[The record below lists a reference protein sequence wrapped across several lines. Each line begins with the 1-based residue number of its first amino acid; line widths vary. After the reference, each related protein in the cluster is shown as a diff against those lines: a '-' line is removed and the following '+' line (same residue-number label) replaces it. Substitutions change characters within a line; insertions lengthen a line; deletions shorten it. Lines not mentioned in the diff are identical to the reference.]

1 MTYLASAGHWSA
13 TPPDGVALSDLL
25 FTYIKGWGVQADSV
39 GLFSPERSICSDQ
52 LISLAF
58 VAVRR

>member
-13 TPPDGVALSDLL
+13 APPNGVALSDLL

-39 GLFSPERSICSDQ
+39 GFFFLPIDLFRPIDFSCICG
-52 LISLAF
+52 
-58 VAVRR
+58 R